1 MSTTIKPRTACV
13 VIYQGDDLER
23 LAGLRREVDVAE
35 RQAEQAAKAPRRG
48 GDEIVSAQGA
58 QDAYDAFVD
67 EAAERAIEIHVTAL
81 RRKRF
86 RKLMAEHPPRK
97 VDGEKGKETHPDDE
111 MYEVNVE
118 TFGEVF
124 LPLSITAP
132 TFDTPDGLEDFIEEL
147 SDGDYERVFST
158 AYWLNR
164 APGGDPKATRYSP
177 ASLNSDE
184 T

>member
-1 MSTTIKPRTACV
+1 MSTTITPRTATC

-23 LAGLRREVDVAE
+23 LAELRREVDVAQ
-35 RQAEQAAKAPRRG
+35 RQAEQASKAPRRG
-48 GDEIVSAQGA
+48 GDEIPSAQAA

-67 EAAERAIEIHVTAL
+67 EAAERAVEVHVTAL

-97 VDGEKGKETHPDDE
+97 VDGEKGKEPHPDDE
-111 MYEVNVE
+111 VYDVNVE

-124 LPLSITAP
+124 LPLSITSPA
-132 TFDTPDGLEDFIEEL
+132 FDTPDDLEDFIDEL
-147 SDGDYERVFST
+147 SDGDYDRVFST